1 MVSSSGSADE
11 LIIQTVFRDEKMT
24 FSSRGVP
31 LSSGVVMKKPVKAR
45 FWLWLEPFSV
55 RKYLNLVELLFS
67 RSTEDPAKPEEA
79 AGVAIVQPQN
89 V

>member
-11 LIIQTVFRDEKMT
+11 LIIQTVSRGEKMAC
-24 FSSRGVP
+24 FSRGVP
-31 LSSGVVMKKPVKAR
+31 LSSGVGMKKTVKAR
-45 FWLWLEPFSV
+45 SWLWLEPFSLQ
-55 RKYLNLVELLFS
+55 KSLNLFELLFS

-79 AGVAIVQPQN
+79 AGVAIVQPRT